1 MREEEEAMAALNRSL
16 KSELEEKAESNAQYR
31 KMMVSRWSYETTLS
45 CTKGYQSYMPS
56 PPMGSI
62 SPWLYPVSNSV
73 NHGADLINI
82 QLHNDYKGGIDC
94 DSDLVNKLIN
104 GHIV

>member
-45 CTKGYQSYMPS
+45 CTKGYQSYMYIPS
-56 PPMGSI
+56 PPMGST
-62 SPWLYPVSNSV
+62 SPWSYIENLFN
-73 NHGADLINI
+73 L
-82 QLHNDYKGGIDC
+82 
-94 DSDLVNKLIN
+94 
-104 GHIV
+104 